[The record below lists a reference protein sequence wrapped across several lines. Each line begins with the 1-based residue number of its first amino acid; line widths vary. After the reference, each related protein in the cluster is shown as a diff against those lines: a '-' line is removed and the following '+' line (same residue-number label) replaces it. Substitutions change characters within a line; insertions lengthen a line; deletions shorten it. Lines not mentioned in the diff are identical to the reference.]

1 MIKRLCL
8 IMVAVFSF
16 APLAAQPNF
25 QWLQSNPVVAS
36 QFYFAKTLLAS
47 GSGTSFWHARLDT
60 ISSNNQQGG
69 SYAIRRVDASGT
81 VFSQFQLGNKVDI
94 TEIEEIG
101 GDVLVSGV
109 FYDSLSINGIFLDAD
124 TFSSGF
130 INNVT
135 FIARLTATGNV
146 VWYRNL
152 TSYAPFG
159 LNLFCMGISPSG
171 KVYYGSNQPGSGTRV
186 IRLNGS
192 TGFPTDSFVVAG
204 AVNVSDI
211 GFDNAG
217 NLFIVGA
224 AAGPQ
229 LWQIGSFAIN
239 VPYSYAIY
247 VAQVLPGNIVKWV
260 RFTEDTTFPRPQLLV
275 NGDGSSYVVG
285 KLFAPTQ
292 WDNISLGGAQW
303 VNDFYL
309 VRIDSAGFA
318 VWARELALQQ
328 PAITGD
334 FNLSLGRNNAL
345 SENQQVTL
353 FGTVRGTVDFGNS
366 VTTPAATTLQAH
378 TVFVTFDST
387 GSPLWS
393 KSVPSLQTA
402 TAPVDIMYQD
412 SAWYSTITIG
422 QTNSFSLDS
431 LSINTTAA
439 VNNVLSRLSNLSVVP
454 TSVYENNFIE
464 ALPYPNPATDEFF
477 LPLVD
482 MDRIEVMEANGK
494 LISVTFLPT
503 ADGAKVFV
511 HQLAAGFYIGL
522 AYDRDNKTKPFR
534 FQVVR

>member
-1 MIKRLCL
+1 MIKRIFTIAITLLCSNL
-8 IMVAVFSF
+8 IS
-16 APLAAQPNF
+16 AQPTF
-25 QWLQSNPVVAS
+25 QWFQSNPVVAS
-36 QFYFAKTLLAS
+36 QFNFANSRVAS
-47 GSGTSFWHARLDT
+47 GSGTSFWHAQLDT
-60 ISSNNQQGG
+60 FPANTQQYG

-101 GDVLVSGV
+101 GDVLVSGI
-109 FYDSLSINGIFLDAD
+109 FYDTLSINGVFLDAD
-124 TFSSGF
+124 TFSSAF

-159 LNLFCMGISPSG
+159 LNLYCMGIAPNG
-171 KVYYGSNQPGSGTRV
+171 KVYYGSNQPGSGSRV

-217 NLFIVGA
+217 NLYIVGA
-224 AAGPQ
+224 AGGPQ
-229 LWQIGSFAIN
+229 LWQIGSFDIN

-247 VAQVLPGNIVKWV
+247 MAKILPGNIVKWV
-260 RFTEDTTFPRPQLLV
+260 RFTQDITFPRPQLLI

-285 KLFAPTQ
+285 KLFAATQ
-292 WDNISLGGAQW
+292 WDNLPLGGAQW

-309 VRIDSAGFA
+309 VRVDSSGFA
-318 VWARELALQQ
+318 VWARELTLQQ

-334 FNLSLGRNNAL
+334 FNLSLGRHIAL

-353 FGTVRGTVDFGNS
+353 FGTVRGTVDFGNGIS
-366 VTTPAATTLQAH
+366 TPAATTLQAH

-387 GSPLWS
+387 GTPVWT
-393 KSVPSLQTA
+393 KAVPSLQTA
-402 TAPVDIMYQD
+402 VAPIDIMYQD

-422 QTNSFSLDS
+422 QTNNYSLDS
-431 LSINTTAA
+431 LSINTTAS
-439 VNNVLSRLSNLSVVP
+439 VNNLLSRLSFLPVVS
-454 TSVYENNFIE
+454 TSVYENGSTDM
-464 ALPYPNPATDEFF
+464 LPYPNPATDEIF
-477 LPLVD
+477 LTGLD
-482 MDRIEVMEANGK
+482 LHHMEVISVNGK
-494 LISVTFLPT
+494 TMPVTFQST
-503 ADGAKVFV
+503 ATGVKVFV

-522 AYDRDNKTKPFR
+522 AYDRDNKIKPFR

>member
-1 MIKRLCL
+1 
-8 IMVAVFSF
+8 MVAVFSF

-25 QWLQSNPVVAS
+25 QWIQSNPVAAP
-36 QFYFAKTLLAS
+36 QFYFANSRVAT
-47 GSGTSFWHARLDT
+47 GSGTSFWHAQLDT
-60 ISSNNQQGG
+60 IAANTQQCG
-69 SYAIRRVDASGT
+69 SYSIRRVDASGT
-81 VFSQFQLGNKVDI
+81 VFSQFQFGNKVEI

-101 GDVLVSGV
+101 GDVLVSGI
-109 FYDSLSINGIFLDAD
+109 FYDTLSINGVFLDAD

-159 LNLFCMGISPSG
+159 LNLFCMGIAPNG

-224 AAGPQ
+224 AGGPQ
-229 LWQIGSFAIN
+229 LWQIGGFSIN

-247 VAQVLPGNIVKWV
+247 MAKILPGNIVKWV
-260 RFTEDTTFPRPQLLV
+260 RFTQDITFPRPQLLV

-285 KLFAPTQ
+285 ELFAPTQ
-292 WDNISLGGAQW
+292 WDNISLDGAQW

-318 VWARELALQQ
+318 IWARELSLQQ

-345 SENQQVTL
+345 SENQQVTM
-353 FGTVRGTVDFGNS
+353 FGTVRGTVDFGNGVS
-366 VTTPAATTLQAH
+366 TPAATTLQTH

-387 GSPLWS
+387 GTPVWT
-393 KSVPSLQTA
+393 KAIPSLQTA
-402 TAPVDIMYQD
+402 TAPIDVVYQD

-422 QTNSFSLDS
+422 QTNIFSLDS
-431 LSINTTAA
+431 LSINTTAP
-439 VNNVLSRLSNLSVVP
+439 VNNLLSRLSFLPVVS
-454 TSVYENNFIE
+454 TSVYENGPTEI
-464 ALPYPNPATDEFF
+464 LPYPNPTTDEIFIK
-477 LPLVD
+477 VVNVH
-482 MDRIEVMEANGK
+482 RIEV
-494 LISVTFLPT
+494 ISVNEKTIPVTFHST
-503 ADGAKVFV
+503 AEGVKVFV
-511 HQLAAGFYIGL
+511 QQLAAGFYIGL
-522 AYDRDNKTKPFR
+522 AYDRDNNRTPFR